1 MKLTSRNSLTRENF
15 NKMRK
20 SHTLTNG
27 QIHRYGRHL
36 VLPPFGVD
44 AQARLVTS
52 SVLIVGVGGIG
63 SSAALY
69 LASSGVGTI
78 GLLDHDCVDVSN
90 LHRQIIH
97 CEKNQGKLKVDS
109 AVERLKELNSTCT
122 YVKHAVQLSTKNAL
136 EIVSLYDVVVDA
148 TDNVTTRY
156 ILNDSCV
163 LSGKPLVSGAAVGFD
178 GQLSVYNFKN
188 SPCYRCRFPRPPRRG
203 SVASC
208 SDAGVLGPI
217 PGLVGVL
224 QSIETIKI
232 LANIGTSMG
241 GRIGIFDGMDA
252 RFMVMKLNE
261 RRKDCEVCGCGEPN
275 TTHDNTAGNMPTGK
289 AQEEKQFSIR
299 SMQDTLE
306 FLRYYG
312 LDDGMG
318 EEDSNNAL
326 QCPFERVYRKRDNS
340 KVQGSTNEHT
350 KIQFNHISCAD
361 FYQELWKDIG
371 SGKVKNTE
379 AYLFLDVRPRHQYK
393 ICSLPLPF
401 QSLPLTEFDAQK
413 KYFFDA
419 HLQKSAKEVNVYTIC
434 RRGVASQKAAKLLVD
449 WGFKN
454 VYNIAG
460 GLERWQ
466 KDVDGNFPIY

>member
-1 MKLTSRNSLTRENF
+1 
-15 NKMRK
+15 MRK
-20 SHTLTNG
+20 SHTLTNS

-78 GLLDHDCVDVSN
+78 GLLDHDYVDVSN

-122 YVKHAVQLSTKNAL
+122 YVKHPVQLSTKNAL

-163 LSGKPLVSGAAVGFD
+163 LSKRPLVSGAAVGFD

-224 QSIETIKI
+224 QSIETIKV
-232 LANIGTSMG
+232 LTGIGSSMG

-261 RRKDCEVCGCGEPN
+261 RRKDCEVCGVGEPN
-275 TTHDNTAGNMPTGK
+275 SSPENKVGNVRTSK
-289 AQEEKQFSIR
+289 AQHEKRFSIK
-299 SMQDTLE
+299 SMKDTLN

-326 QCPFERVYRKRDNS
+326 QCPFEVSRRGRQDNS
-340 KVQGSTNEHT
+340 KVPGNTDKHMA
-350 KIQFNHISCAD
+350 IQFNHISCAD
-361 FYQELWKDIG
+361 FYNGLWKNIEC
-371 SGKVKNTE
+371 GKVANTE
-379 AYLFLDVRPRHQYK
+379 AYLFLDVRPKHQYN

-401 QSLPLTEFDAQK
+401 QSLPFDEFVAQK
-413 KYFFDA
+413 TSFFDM
-419 HLQKSAKEVNVYTIC
+419 HLQDSAKEVYVYTIC

-460 GLERWQ
+460 GLEQWQ
-466 KDVDGNFPIY
+466 KDVDSNFPLY